1 MLTFY
6 LSMMDSEEDRHKFQ
20 IIYDN
25 YTNLIYFVAR
35 KLTKDENMVE
45 DIVQETYLKIIRN
58 IEKLRYDNDKEFASL
73 IGIMTRN
80 CAYSYFKENND
91 NSFQDE
97 NFDSGYYQDTIDH
110 EMVIVNS
117 ITAQEIMTEIDRMDP
132 GYGLPLRLNL
142 KGYSSSEIGELLDI
156 SPENARIRVHRAK
169 KMIAKKLGGKN
180 G

>member
-20 IIYDN
+20 VIFDN

-58 IEKLRYDNDKEFASL
+58 IEKLRYENDKEFASL
-73 IGIMTRN
+73 IGIMTKN

-110 EMVIVNS
+110 EKVVVNS
-117 ITAQEIMTEIDRMDP
+117 ITALEVMEEIDKMNP
-132 GYGLPLRLNL
+132 AYGLPLRLSL
-142 KGYSSSEIGELLDI
+142 KGYTSNEIGELLDI
-156 SPENARIRVHRAK
+156 SPENARVRVHRAK
-169 KMIAKKLGGKN
+169 KIIAEKLGGKN